1 MAHKKGA
8 GSTKNGR
15 DSESK
20 RLGVKIYGGQL
31 ALSGNII
38 VRQRGT
44 QFHPGDGVGM
54 GKDHT
59 LFALRHGIVDFK
71 KGRKDRS
78 YISMLPIDDEGNL
91 LVVAP
96 ETPAAKEEKPKVQK
110 LKVEKPKAAPKAAKA
125 APKTPSTKEDQPEWS
140 DEEKASRI
148 ASLASKLGPVKEG
161 EKDDLKK
168 ISGIGPVY
176 EGKLNSLGIFTFA
189 QMTKLD
195 AEGIE
200 TIETLTNFP
209 GRVERED
216 WIGQAKQFV
225 ADKKA

>member
-44 QFHPGDGVGM
+44 QFHPGEGVGM

-59 LFALRHGIVDFK
+59 IFALRHGIVEFR

-78 YISMLPIDDEGNL
+78 YISILPVDAEGNL
-91 LVVAP
+91 LVEPPKAP
-96 ETPAAKEEKPKVQK
+96 AKKEKPAPAPKKETPAA
-110 LKVEKPKAAPKAAKA
+110 AAPA
-125 APKTPSTKEDQPEWS
+125 APA
-140 DEEKASRI
+140 EEKAEWSEEEKANRI
-148 ASLASKLGPVKEG
+148 AALSAKLGAVEEG
-161 EKDDLKK
+161 QKDDLKK

-176 EGKLNSLGIFTFA
+176 EGKLNDLGIYTFE

-195 AEGIE
+195 ADGIE

-225 ADKKA
+225 AEKGE